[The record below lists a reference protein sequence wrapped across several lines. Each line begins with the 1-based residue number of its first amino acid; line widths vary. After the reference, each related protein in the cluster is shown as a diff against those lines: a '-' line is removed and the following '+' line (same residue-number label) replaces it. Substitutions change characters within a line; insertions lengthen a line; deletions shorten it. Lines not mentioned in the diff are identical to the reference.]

1 MGLFLKFDKDGC
13 MTIVPLAGQTFL
25 QFIVH
30 TRCFYYSSG
39 AKIYMSRMDFLY
51 DLVFYLYESD
61 YVIVKLFESC
71 EITAVPAG
79 DSTNPTGLALSEIF
93 L

>member
-1 MGLFLKFDKDGC
+1 
-13 MTIVPLAGQTFL
+13 
-25 QFIVH
+25 
-30 TRCFYYSSG
+30 
-39 AKIYMSRMDFLY
+39 MDFLY

-79 DSTNPTGLALSEIF
+79 DSTNPTGLTLSEALTIQILQDWHYPRYF
-93 L
+93 YRKSCGNISKKLMFQEANP

>member
-1 MGLFLKFDKDGC
+1 
-13 MTIVPLAGQTFL
+13 
-25 QFIVH
+25 
-30 TRCFYYSSG
+30 
-39 AKIYMSRMDFLY
+39 MDFLY

-71 EITAVPAG
+71 EITAVPRS
-79 DSTNPTGLALSEIF
+79 DSANPTGLALSEIF

>member
-1 MGLFLKFDKDGC
+1 
-13 MTIVPLAGQTFL
+13 
-25 QFIVH
+25 
-30 TRCFYYSSG
+30 
-39 AKIYMSRMDFLY
+39 MSRMDFLY